1 MSYSLLSSWY
11 FLLILLLL
19 PLCAC
24 NRPWLTPESQVS
36 SCLCLSFFSG
46 STTILTFYF
55 VSAVLFGLLCSPF
68 FISFLISEASL
79 KILVVFFTTY
89 QSSLHFPF
97 STSVC
102 LHMSPGIFM
111 KHSHM
116 SFRKAAGRASLR
128 EEECRPW
135 YIWLGARGVSALLE
149 KQFSHLSYTTPPH
162 SALFLPINCRH
173 MLSFTWHSNVLLR
186 YICAD
191 APHGLSWEPPLTSC
205 LSFSAAVVLVK
216 AHQVPFLSP
225 QATAPGP
232 WRVRDYLQPE
242 NKNKHHQEQKYV
254 SYI

>member
-173 MLSFTWHSNVLLR
+173 MLSFT
-186 YICAD
+186 
-191 APHGLSWEPPLTSC
+191 
-205 LSFSAAVVLVK
+205 
-216 AHQVPFLSP
+216 
-225 QATAPGP
+225 
-232 WRVRDYLQPE
+232 
-242 NKNKHHQEQKYV
+242 
-254 SYI
+254 